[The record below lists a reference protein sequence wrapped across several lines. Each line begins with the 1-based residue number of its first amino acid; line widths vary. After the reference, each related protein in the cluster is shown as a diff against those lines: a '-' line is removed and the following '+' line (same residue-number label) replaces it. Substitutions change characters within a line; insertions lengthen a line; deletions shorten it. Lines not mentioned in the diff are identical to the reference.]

1 MGVLRAGT
9 SVVSGVGGVVG
20 VVGVGAGIGVG
31 LGVNG
36 VDVGPVR
43 SGIGVQVDQ
52 GRAYVGTTCKVEE
65 TTRGS
70 PGGAQ

>member
-1 MGVLRAGT
+1 M
-9 SVVSGVGGVVG
+9 VSGVGGVVG

-70 PGGAQ
+70 PGGA